1 MRFEIAPVANAAL
14 EAQLRAR
21 LDSLTKP
28 PGSLGRLEEIA
39 VRVGLMQGTARP
51 GASRKAMF
59 ICCGDHGVVAEG
71 VSPFPQEVTR
81 QMVANFLRGG
91 AAINVDGGV
100 KGGAV
105 AGAIDRRAGDG
116 TANFTR
122 EPAMS
127 VAQAE
132 RCIENGIA
140 LARGCDADVLAAGE
154 MGIGNTTAAA
164 ALFSAFANLDPA
176 ETAGKGTGLDDR
188 GVLRKQDVIR
198 RALSLH
204 ASRDALSTLAALGG
218 FEIAT
223 IVGLIFGAAMSR
235 RPIVLDGFITC
246 AAALVVRA
254 MDANALDYVL
264 FSHRSAERGHRRML
278 GFLAAEPL
286 LDLGLRLGEG
296 SGAAIG
302 ISIVEAAIRLY
313 SEMATFAEAAVSTS

>member
-1 MRFEIAPVANAAL
+1 
-14 EAQLRAR
+14 
-21 LDSLTKP
+21 
-28 PGSLGRLEEIA
+28 
-39 VRVGLMQGTARP
+39 
-51 GASRKAMF
+51 
-59 ICCGDHGVVAEG
+59 
-71 VSPFPQEVTR
+71 
-81 QMVANFLRGG
+81 MVANFLRGG
-91 AAINVDGGV
+91 AAINVLCRQFGIEPHVVDCGV

-204 ASRDALSTLAALGG
+204 TSRDALSTLAALGG

-235 RPIVLDGFITC
+235 KPIVLDGFITC
-246 AAALVVRA
+246 AAALVARA
-254 MDANALDYVL
+254 MDAQAIEYVL

-278 GFLAAEPL
+278 EFLAAEPL
-286 LDLGLRLGEG
+286 LDLELRLGEG

-302 ISIVEAAIRLY
+302 VSIVEAAIRLY